1 MKPYWLIMLVS
12 LFFLFVS
19 PVYADVDLTQ
29 IPNQLAQRL
38 NISVFAA
45 QLLVSTL
52 FLFGIL
58 LPLAYLARKRNV
70 GPLLVLIVALPLIS
84 FLIAIQWLPYWIL
97 LVFILTLAALFG
109 ARLRDWIVGRGGG
122 E

>member
-1 MKPYWLIMLVS
+1 MKPYWLITLVS

-70 GPLLVLIVALPLIS
+70 GPLLVLIVALPLIG

-109 ARLRDWIVGRGGG
+109 ARLRDWIVGRGG